1 MASTVRFT
9 TVSSTGEVDEILAL
23 QAVNLPTAV
32 SAEVAASQGFVTVRH
47 ERDVLRRMNEATPAV
62 IAKAGDRVVAYAL
75 VMPRA
80 FAAEVP
86 ILGPLFAM
94 LDTLSW
100 RGQPLRTNPRWFVM
114 GQVCVAE
121 GYRGLGVFDGLY
133 ATMADAYRD
142 RFDFTVT
149 EVAARNTRSLRAHA
163 RVGFET
169 IHVYPDATAGEE
181 WHVVAL
187 DFAGPHRRTR

>member
-1 MASTVRFT
+1 MATPVRFT
-9 TVSSTGEVDEILAL
+9 TVSSSGEVDEILAL
-23 QAVNLPTAV
+23 QAINLPTAV

-47 ERDVLRRMNEATPAV
+47 ERDVLRRMNEATPAI
-62 IAKAGDRVVAYAL
+62 IAKADDRVVAYAL

-86 ILGPLFAM
+86 ILRPLFAM

-100 RGQPLRTNPRWFVM
+100 RGGPLRTNPRWFVM

-121 GYRGLGVFDGLY
+121 GHRGLGVFDGLY
-133 ATMADAYRD
+133 AAMADTYRD

-169 IHVYPDATAGEE
+169 MHVYPDPTTGEQ

-187 DFAGPHRRTR
+187 DFADPRRRTR